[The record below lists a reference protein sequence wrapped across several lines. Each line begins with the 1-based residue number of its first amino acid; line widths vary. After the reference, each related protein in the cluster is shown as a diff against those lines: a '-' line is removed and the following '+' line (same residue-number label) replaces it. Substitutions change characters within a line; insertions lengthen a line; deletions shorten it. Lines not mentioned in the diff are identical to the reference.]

1 MILVRLAIADL
12 WHDRIMAL
20 CNMAAII
27 GIVAPL
33 GILSGIKTG
42 VVDALIHDLAT
53 RPDILRVAISG
64 NHGFAPG
71 DIEEVA
77 GWQETGFAVPSSRS
91 IARRLMVRREGGTV
105 IRRAA
110 LVATGAGEP
119 WLADSEVITED
130 EVAASSALARR
141 LDLVPGDR
149 LEAVARRGETGETV
163 LTLTL
168 KVAAVLPRGTLAG
181 DGLLMTPALMDD
193 IEAFY
198 DGYAVTRLGMD
209 EGRPLIERTRLAE
222 SMRLYAA
229 DLLSVAPLEDRLE
242 KRFGIEA
249 SSDASE
255 VEATLDLERR
265 LGLALDLVVAAAT
278 AGLFAALAASFWS
291 MTRARRRGLAVLA
304 MIGMPPA
311 RLACYPVCVALV
323 TALFGLAGT
332 AGLVMGGAVA
342 ATRLFGGDLPGDA
355 SFMPSPGDAARLCA
369 GVLVISA
376 AASFL
381 AAREAACTQP
391 GAVFR
396 EEA

>member
-33 GILSGIKTG
+33 GILTGIKAG
-42 VVDALIHDLAT
+42 VVDALIHDLVT
-53 RPDILRVAISG
+53 RPDILRVAITG
-64 NHGFAPG
+64 DHGFAPG

-77 GWQETGFAVPSSRS
+77 GWRETGFVVPSSRS

-119 WLADSEVITED
+119 WLADGVVIARN

-141 LDLVPGDR
+141 LDIVPGDR
-149 LEAVARRGETGETV
+149 LEAVARRGETGQTA
-163 LTLTL
+163 LRLTL
-168 KVAAVLPRGTLAG
+168 KVAVVLPRGTLAG
-181 DGLLMTPALMDD
+181 DGLLMTPALMED

-198 DGYAVTRLGMD
+198 DGYGVPHLGMD
-209 EGRPLIERTRLAE
+209 EGRSLSGRTALAE

-229 DLLSVAPLEDRLE
+229 DLTSVAALEARLE
-242 KRFGIEA
+242 TRFGVEA
-249 SSDASE
+249 SSDAAE

-265 LGLALDLVVAAAT
+265 LGLALDLMVAAAT
-278 AGLFAALAASFWS
+278 AGLFAALTASFWS
-291 MTRARRRGLAVLA
+291 MTRARRRALAVLA
-304 MIGMPPA
+304 MIGMPPI
-311 RLACYPVCVALV
+311 RLACYPVWVALV
-323 TALFGLAGT
+323 TAFFGLLGT
-332 AGLVMGGAVA
+332 AGLVVVGAVI

-355 SFMPSPGDAARLCA
+355 SFMPSPGDAARLGA

-376 AASFL
+376 AAAFL
-381 AAREAACTQP
+381 AAREAARAHP

-396 EEA
+396 EQA

>member
-33 GILSGIKTG
+33 GILTGIKTG
-42 VVDALIHDLAT
+42 VVDALIHDLVT
-53 RPDILRVAISG
+53 RPDILRVAITG
-64 NHGFAPG
+64 DHGFAPG

-77 GWQETGFAVPSSRS
+77 GWQETGFVAPSSRS

-110 LVATGAGEP
+110 LVATGAGDP
-119 WLADSEVITED
+119 WLDDGVVITHGD
-130 EVAASSALARR
+130 VAASSALARR

-163 LTLTL
+163 LRLTL
-168 KVAAVLPRGTLAG
+168 EVAAVLPRGTLAG
-181 DGLLMTPALMDD
+181 DGLLMAPALMED

-198 DGYAVTRLGMD
+198 DGYAVTRLGME
-209 EGRPLIERTRLAE
+209 EGRPLTGRTALAE

-229 DLLSVAPLEDRLE
+229 DLLSVAALEARLE
-242 KRFGIEA
+242 MRFGIEA
-249 SSDASE
+249 SSDAAE

-278 AGLFAALAASFWS
+278 AGLLAALTASFWS
-291 MTRARRRGLAVLA
+291 MTRARRRALAVLA

-311 RLACYPVCVALV
+311 RLAFYPVWVALV

-332 AGLVMGGAVA
+332 AGLVMGGAVM

-381 AAREAACTQP
+381 AAREAARAQP

>member
-33 GILSGIKTG
+33 GILTGIKAG
-42 VVDALIHDLAT
+42 VVDALIHDLVT
-53 RPDILRVAISG
+53 RPDILRVAITG
-64 NHGFAPG
+64 DHGFVPG

-77 GWQETGFAVPSSRS
+77 GWRETGFVVPSSRS

-119 WLADSEVITED
+119 WLADGVVIARD

-141 LDLVPGDR
+141 LDIVPGDR
-149 LEAVARRGETGETV
+149 LEAVARRGETGQTA
-163 LTLTL
+163 LRLTL
-168 KVAAVLPRGTLAG
+168 KVAVVLPRGTLAG
-181 DGLLMTPALMDD
+181 DGLLMTPALMED

-198 DGYAVTRLGMD
+198 DGYGVPHLGMD
-209 EGRPLIERTRLAE
+209 EGRSLSGRTALAE

-229 DLLSVAPLEDRLE
+229 DLTSVAALEARLE
-242 KRFGIEA
+242 TRFGVEA
-249 SSDASE
+249 SSDAAE

-265 LGLALDLVVAAAT
+265 LGLALDLMVAAAT
-278 AGLFAALAASFWS
+278 AGLFAALTASFWS
-291 MTRARRRGLAVLA
+291 MTRARRRALAVLA
-304 MIGMPPA
+304 MIGMPPI
-311 RLACYPVCVALV
+311 RLACYPVWVALV
-323 TALFGLAGT
+323 TAFFGLLGT
-332 AGLVMGGAVA
+332 AGLVVVGAVI

-355 SFMPSPGDAARLCA
+355 SFMPSPGDAARLGA

-376 AASFL
+376 AAAFL
-381 AAREAACTQP
+381 AAREAARAHP

-396 EEA
+396 EQA

>member
-20 CNMAAII
+20 CNVAAII

-33 GILSGIKTG
+33 GILTGIKTG
-42 VVDALIHDLAT
+42 VVDALIHDLVT

-64 NHGFAPG
+64 DHGFTPG

-77 GWQETGFAVPSSRS
+77 DWQETGFVVPSSRS

-119 WLADSEVITED
+119 WLADSVVIARG

-141 LDLVPGDR
+141 LALVPGDR

-163 LTLTL
+163 LRLTL
-168 KVAAVLPRGTLAG
+168 KVAALLPRGTLAG

-198 DGYAVTRLGMD
+198 DGYAVTHLGMD
-209 EGRPLIERTRLAE
+209 EGRPLSGRTALAE
-222 SMRLYAA
+222 SMRLYAS
-229 DLLSVAPLEDRLE
+229 DLHSVAPLEARLE
-242 KRFGIEA
+242 TRFGIEA
-249 SSDASE
+249 TSDAAE
-255 VEATLDLERR
+255 VRATLDLERR
-265 LGLALDLVVAAAT
+265 LGLALDLIVAAAT
-278 AGLFAALAASFWS
+278 AGLFAALTASFWS
-291 MTRARRRGLAVLA
+291 MTRARRRALAVLA
-304 MIGMPPA
+304 MIGMPPV
-311 RLACYPVCVALV
+311 RLACYPVWVALV

-332 AGLVMGGAVA
+332 AGLVLVGAVI

-355 SFMPSPGDAARLCA
+355 SFMPSPGDAARLSA
-369 GVLVISA
+369 GVLVVSA
-376 AASFL
+376 AAAFL
-381 AAREAACTQP
+381 AAREAARAQP